1 MATKTLT
8 ITEHAYNRLAAI
20 KAPGESFSD
29 VINRITPK
37 GSARK
42 FIELFSKEEAKK
54 FAKTIEENRKIMNES
69 MRGKYDI

>member
-8 ITEHAYNRLAAI
+8 ITEDAYNRLARI

-37 GSARK
+37 GSIRR
-42 FIELFSKEEAKK
+42 FIESFSKEEAKEL
-54 FAKTIEENRKIMNES
+54 ADNMRENRKIMNES